1 MTEAE
6 VRKEFAEEDE
16 EGLSAGEESLHNTSA
31 SSFVFLGLEL
41 EDFQSVSHSFEAF

>member
-16 EGLSAGEESLHNTSA
+16 IRLSAGEESLHDTSA
-31 SSFVFLGLEL
+31 SSFVFMGLEL
-41 EDFQSVSHSFEAF
+41 EDFQCVFVPFWH